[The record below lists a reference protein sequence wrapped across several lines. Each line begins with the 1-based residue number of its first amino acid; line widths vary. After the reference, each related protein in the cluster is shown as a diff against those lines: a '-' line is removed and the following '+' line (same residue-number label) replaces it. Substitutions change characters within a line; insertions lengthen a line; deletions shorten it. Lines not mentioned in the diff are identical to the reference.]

1 MNSTCL
7 HAHTQVYPPV
17 KWFYV
22 LVAYLVTPLFALPNS
37 YGCGLTDWDMSSM
50 YAKLALFIFAAWAG
64 TEVRGAHCVFVC
76 GWVCVCVCV
85 CWQLPLLD
93 TGRCQ
98 AGGTHTHT
106 PHTHAHTAR
115 AVFLEGLR
123 LHPSVPEVRPPAA
136 SGLGFPC
143 PPERESYATPQNA
156 HLTPAPPPTH
166 TRARQNAKFA
176 VRPDTLP
183 DGVRVPA
190 GALMLYSAYAIN
202 RLREFWGEDADE
214 FR

>member
-76 GWVCVCVCV
+76 GWGCVCVCV
-85 CWQLPLLD
+85 CWPLPLLD
-93 TGRCQ
+93 TCRCQ

-106 PHTHAHTAR
+106 PHTHAHTR
-115 AVFLEGLR
+115 TRNPQGNGVI
-123 LHPSVPEVRPPAA
+123 V
-136 SGLGFPC
+136 GLGIC
-143 PPERESYATPQNA
+143 GVVLSATSSA
-156 HLTPAPPPTH
+156 ATLMGDFRTGYICLAAP
-166 TRARQNAKFA
+166 RARSNPRHR
-176 VRPDTLP
+176 RPGKIP
-183 DGVRVPA
+183 
-190 GALMLYSAYAIN
+190 
-202 RLREFWGEDADE
+202 
-214 FR
+214 